1 MLWAGKRA
9 VATVYLGQEEIRLA
23 HRDTQQLVASG
34 LPMVQ
39 ALPLLQEA
47 LQSLGRVG
55 LRVLLSAGWCQPFLL
70 PPIEGVKGESEW
82 RQVAEGLVE
91 ELTGMPVNSRLWLD
105 HQNGLG
111 PLVVALHP
119 DIEEALK
126 PLWEKHRLASLRP
139 WWAEVLDGHVKAANA
154 ASTAVSATPSQGHGV
169 AVVDSDSVTL
179 LLEEG
184 ERYVAA
190 QSYALLGEPAQP
202 VLARALVSHGRHLG
216 EVSVLEMNDVSSRPT
231 ASAPEWTP
239 FLEGA
244 A

>member
-1 MLWAGKRA
+1 VLWAGKRA

-82 RQVAEGLVE
+82 RQVAAGLVE
-91 ELTGMPVNSRLWLD
+91 ELTGMPANSRLWLD
-105 HQNGLG
+105 HQNDQT

-126 PLWEKHRLASLRP
+126 PLWEEHRLASLRP
-139 WWAEVLDGHVKAANA
+139 WWAEVLDGHVKTLA
-154 ASTAVSATPSQGHGV
+154 SATTVAGAVRAQGHGV
-169 AVVDSDSVTL
+169 AVVDSDAVTL
-179 LLEEG
+179 LLAEG
-184 ERYVAA
+184 ERYAAA

-216 EVSVLEMNDVSSRPT
+216 EITVLGMNEVSSRPT